1 MVFFYFILFCAVGSI
16 GAFLLPPKRAGIGFV
31 VVALVWA
38 TIYGP
43 FWAIVSL
50 VEMGLGYVLTKRLGS
65 DELDD
70 GV

>member
-1 MVFFYFILFCAVGSI
+1 MVFFYFILFCAVGLI
-16 GAFLLPPKRAGIGFV
+16 GGFLLPPKRAGIGFV

-50 VEMGLGYVLTKRLGS
+50 VEMGLGYVLSRALHAST
-65 DELDD
+65 
-70 GV
+70 